1 VPSQVS
7 GDTGRLGTRAAPRI
21 DDRLVA
27 LIIHAA
33 AGISAAELTRTVG
46 SAADALGLP
55 RPSYQQVRVLRR
67 YAEEQAGRVTDMDV
81 LVDIAFRARPA
92 TDLPNRWYGDPLPWR
107 PGAKNEPRSK

>member
-46 SAADALGLP
+46 SAADALGL
-55 RPSYQQVRVLRR
+55 LRR